1 MSCHLGYRRNKT
13 GAGSWVARYYDGDK
27 YTKHTL
33 GQADDSLTADG
44 VDVLDFT
51 QAQDSAREWYAE
63 QARRS
68 AGLEP
73 DESEPYTVA
82 RCMADYL
89 DWMETHRKGA
99 ESTRYSVKA
108 HILPALGVVEVGAL
122 TTTAIRRWHQQLAE
136 SAPRV
141 RTVKG
146 KPQQTRPVEG
156 PEGKRSRQAT
166 ANRVLAM
173 LRAALNFAYR
183 EGRVASDAA
192 WRRVKPFRDA
202 DKPKVRF
209 LDHSEAGR
217 LLNTCKPDF
226 RQLVRA
232 ALLTGARFGELVAL
246 RVSDYSPDSRA
257 VHIAESK
264 SSKARHVFLSDEGAA
279 YFESL
284 TAGRPGAERLF
295 VRSDAE
301 PWGPSHQHRRM
312 KDACSTAKIEPAISF
327 HLLRHTYASHY
338 LMSGG
343 SLPGLA
349 RQLGHADTRMTTRH
363 YGHLAESWRAEE
375 ARRHAPAFGGDP
387 GNVVRLDGA
396 RRTASAP

>member
-1 MSCHLGYRRNKT
+1 VYLGGRRYT
-13 GAGSWVARYYDGDK
+13 YTSLGA
-27 YTKHTL
+27 
-33 GQADDSLTADG
+33 ADDRAPADG
-44 VDVLDFT
+44 ESVLDYK
-51 QAQDSAREWYAE
+51 QALAAAIDWCDAE
-63 QARRS
+63 ERKA

-73 DESEPYTVA
+73 RDTEPYTVA

-122 TTTAIRRWHQQLAE
+122 TTTAIRRWHQQLATSE
-136 SAPRV
+136 PRV

-166 ANRVLAM
+166 ANRVLAV

-192 WRRVKPFRDA
+192 WRRVRPFRDA

-209 LDHSEAGR
+209 LDHGEAGR
-217 LLNTCKPDF
+217 LLNACKSDF

-375 ARRHAPAFGGDP
+375 ARRHAPTFGTDP

-396 RRTASAP
+396 RTTATAS